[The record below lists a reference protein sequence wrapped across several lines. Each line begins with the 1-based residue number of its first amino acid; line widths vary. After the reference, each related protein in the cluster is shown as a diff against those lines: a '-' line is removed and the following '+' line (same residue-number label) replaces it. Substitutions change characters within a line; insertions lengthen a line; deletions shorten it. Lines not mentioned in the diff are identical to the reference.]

1 MLKWFLIIGLVI
13 SVTPAQS
20 FAPALLHVKVKIVV
34 AEENR
39 KLIWT
44 IVGQDYARSSELQ
57 LDGADTP
64 ATLFLP
70 DYKNVPG
77 GDYEVSAVVTDTI
90 GNVLQRGRTQV
101 RVIGM
106 QQ

>member
-1 MLKWFLIIGLVI
+1 MLKWFLILGLVI

-39 KLIWT
+39 TLTWMI
-44 IVGQDYARSSELQ
+44 IGDNFAQSSQLQ
-57 LDGADTP
+57 LNGDASGP
-64 ATLFLP
+64 TLFLP

-77 GDYEVSAVVTDTI
+77 GDYEISAVVTDTI

-101 RVIGM
+101 HVVGE
-106 QQ
+106 Q